1 MAENTARLGDEARA
15 KIARA
20 WPDLLYAV
28 ASGGNIGEAC
38 AAAGVSRSAVYAYQA
53 EFPEARTQWE
63 RAREE
68 SADSFAD
75 MVAGILNNPI
85 DDAQVARVRMDGY
98 RWLAAKRNPRVYSD
112 KQQID
117 MNVRTVDLTRV
128 IADAR
133 KRLEASRVVEGAV
146 VRPAIAHRTESLIT
160 SESVPALSDL
170 L

>member
-1 MAENTARLGDEARA
+1 M
-15 KIARA
+15 
-20 WPDLLYAV
+20 YAV
-28 ASGGNIGEAC
+28 ASGGNIGEA
-38 AAAGVSRSAVYAYQA
+38 AERAGVDRSALYAYQA
-53 EFPEARTQWE
+53 EFPEARIQWE

-75 MVAGILNNPI
+75 RVADILNNPI
-85 DDAQVARVRMDGY
+85 SDPQVARVRMDGY

-133 KRLEASRVVEGAV
+133 KRLEASRVIEGAV
-146 VRPAIAHRTESLIT
+146 IRPAVAHRTEPHIT